1 MSKKP
6 KTKKE
11 VELKK
16 EKITLPDYTKGE
28 EIFNMVSHI
37 VGGAM
42 GIAVAVLC
50 IVFAAKHGNPYS
62 VVSAAIF
69 GSMMIVLYSMS
80 SIYHGLSPKLK
91 AKKVFRV
98 LDHCTIFFLIAGTYT
113 PIALCTLREYN
124 TALGWTYF
132 GIVWGLAA
140 LGVTLTA
147 INLEKFKVLG
157 MIFYIALGWCILPVL
172 PKLITLMGKGGVVF
186 LFLGGVSYTIGAVL
200 YGVGKKKRYMHSV
213 FHIFIVIGSLL
224 HFFCILFYVI

>member
-1 MSKKP
+1 MSEF
-6 KTKKE
+6 TKDK
-11 VELKK
+11 VP
-16 EKITLPDYTKGE
+16 IPQYTKGE

-42 GIAVAVLC
+42 GVAVAVLC
-50 IVFAAKHGNPYS
+50 IVAAAKHHNAYA
-62 VVSAAIF
+62 VVSASIF
-69 GSMMIVLYSMS
+69 GGMMIVLYCMS
-80 SIYHGLSPKLK
+80 SIYHGLNPNLK

-113 PIALCTLREYN
+113 PIALCPLREYN

-147 INLEKFKVLG
+147 VNLEKFKVLG
-157 MIFYIALGWCILPVL
+157 MILYISIGWCIAPVI
-172 PKLITLMGKGGVVF
+172 KIVISEIGTGGFTF
-186 LFLGGVSYTIGAVL
+186 LLLGGISYTIGAVL
-200 YGVGKKKRYMHSV
+200 YGIGKKKKYMHSV

-224 HFFCILFYVI
+224 HFFCILFYVV

>member
-124 TALGWTYF
+124 TALGWIYF

>member
-1 MSKKP
+1 MNKKADIAKKKP
-6 KTKKE
+6 K
-11 VELKK
+11 
-16 EKITLPDYTKGE
+16 EKIPLPDYTKGE
-28 EIFNMVSHI
+28 EIFNMVTHI

-50 IVFAAKHGNPYS
+50 IVFAAVKGNPYS
-62 VVSAAIF
+62 VVSAAVF
-69 GSMMIVLYSMS
+69 GSMMILLYSMS

-91 AKKVFRV
+91 AKRVFRV

-113 PIALCTLREYN
+113 PIALCTIREYN

-157 MIFYIALGWCILPVL
+157 MVLYIALGWCILPML
-172 PKLITLMGKGGVVF
+172 PRLISLMGNGGVIF
-186 LFLGGVSYTIGAVL
+186 LFSGGISYTIGAVL
-200 YGVGKKKRYMHSV
+200 YGIGKKKRYMHSV

>member
-1 MSKKP
+1 MSKKADLEKQKP
-6 KTKKE
+6 
-11 VELKK
+11 K
-16 EKITLPDYTKGE
+16 EKIPLPDYTKGE

-50 IVFAAKHGNPYS
+50 IVFAAVKGSAYS

-69 GSMMIVLYSMS
+69 GSMMILLYSMS
-80 SIYHGLSPKLK
+80 SIYHGLSPKLT
-91 AKKVFRV
+91 AKRVFRV

-113 PIALCTLREYN
+113 PIALCTIREYN

-132 GIVWGLAA
+132 GIVWGIAA

-157 MIFYIALGWCILPVL
+157 MILYIALGWCILPVL
-172 PKLITLMGKGGVVF
+172 PKLISLMGNGGVTF

-200 YGVGKKKRYMHSV
+200 YGIGKKKRYMHSV

>member
-1 MSKKP
+1 MSKKAD
-6 KTKKE
+6 
-11 VELKK
+11 LKK
-16 EKITLPDYTKGE
+16 DVKKDKIPIPDYTKGE
-28 EIFNMVSHI
+28 EIFNMVTHI

-50 IVFAAKHGNPYS
+50 IVFAAKKGNPYS

-80 SIYHGLSPKLK
+80 SIYHGLSPKLR
-91 AKKVFRV
+91 AKRVFRV
-98 LDHCTIFFLIAGTYT
+98 LDHCTIFLLIAGTYT

-124 TALGWTYF
+124 TALGWVYF
-132 GIVWGLAA
+132 GIVWGLAS

-172 PKLITLMGKGGVVF
+172 PKLLTIMGKGGVIF
-186 LFLGGVSYTIGAVL
+186 LFLGGVSYTVGAVL

-213 FHIFIVIGSLL
+213 FHIFIVVGSLL
-224 HFFCILFYVI
+224 HFFCILFYVL

>member
-1 MSKKP
+1 MSEVVKDKIPIP
-6 KTKKE
+6 K
-11 VELKK
+11 
-16 EKITLPDYTKGE
+16 YTKGE

-42 GIAVAVLC
+42 GIAVSVLC
-50 IVFAAKHGNPYS
+50 IVAAAKHHNAYA

-80 SIYHGLSPKLK
+80 SIYHGLSPNLK
-91 AKKVFRV
+91 AKRVFRV

-113 PIALCTLREYN
+113 PLALCPLREYN

-132 GIVWGLAA
+132 GVVWGLAA

-147 INLEKFKVLG
+147 INLDKFKVLG
-157 MIFYIALGWCILPVL
+157 MVLYISIGWCITPVL
-172 PKLITLMGKGGVVF
+172 KIVVSEIGQGGFVF
-186 LFLGGVSYTIGAVL
+186 LLLGGVSYTIGAVL
-200 YGVGKKKRYMHSV
+200 YGVGKKKKYMHSV

-224 HFFCILFYVI
+224 HFFCILFYVL

>member
-1 MSKKP
+1 MSKNTDLTKEK
-6 KTKKE
+6 KTKA
-11 VELKK
+11 
-16 EKITLPDYTKGE
+16 EKIPIPDYTKGE
-28 EIFNMVSHI
+28 EIFNMVTHI

-50 IVFAAKHGNPYS
+50 IVFAAKKGNPYS

-69 GSMMIVLYSMS
+69 GSMMIILYSMS
-80 SIYHGLSPKLK
+80 SIYHGLSPNLK

-147 INLEKFKVLG
+147 VNLEKFKVLG
-157 MIFYIALGWCILPVL
+157 MVFYIALGWCIIPVL
-172 PKLITLMGKGGVVF
+172 PKLMSIMGKGGVAF
-186 LFLGGVSYTIGAVL
+186 LFLGGISYTIGAVL
-200 YGVGKKKRYMHSV
+200 YGIGKKKRYMHSV

-224 HFFCILFYVI
+224 HFFCILFYVL

>member
-1 MSKKP
+1 MSKKAALE
-6 KTKKE
+6 KQET
-11 VELKK
+11 K
-16 EKITLPDYTKGE
+16 EKIPLPDYTKGE

-37 VGGAM
+37 AGGAM
-42 GIAVAVLC
+42 GIVVAVLC
-50 IVFAAKHGNPYS
+50 IVFAAINGNAYS

-69 GSMMIVLYSMS
+69 GSMMILLYSMS

-91 AKKVFRV
+91 AKRVFRV

-113 PIALCTLREYN
+113 PIALCTIREYN

-132 GIVWGLAA
+132 GIVWGIAA

-157 MIFYIALGWCILPVL
+157 MILYIALGWCILPVL
-172 PKLITLMGKGGVVF
+172 PKLVTLMGSGGVIF
-186 LFLGGVSYTIGAVL
+186 LFLGGISYTIGAVL

-213 FHIFIVIGSLL
+213 FHIFVVIGSLL